1 MAPQPKNTKSAARAP
16 NPIRNQREIRG
27 PASLRKPT
35 GNTSRP
41 AKRACPNVE
50 CNAPN
55 INEEGT
61 CTNCGTIVNDS
72 NIVSE
77 VSFGETSNGQAVLQ
91 GSYVG
96 ENQGAARSMGPG
108 FRAGGIATVGES
120 RLATQREGK
129 QHMDGFATQFDI
141 RDSIVTQGLQLFK
154 LAADR
159 NFIQGRRIDMVAA
172 VCLYTACRSEKPCN
186 VMLIDF
192 ADRLQVNVFKL
203 GHTFKVLHRT
213 VTIGAGIVPMLP
225 EDLMYRFALKL
236 EFGDKTSEV
245 ADAAI
250 RLSRRMNQ
258 DWMVVG
264 RRPSGVCG
272 ACLILAARMFNFR
285 RTVTEVVY
293 IVKVTT
299 ATIQKRMEEFK
310 LTASAN
316 LTVDEFLHTEFL
328 ESAHDPPS
336 FYQKQEEFI
345 KNKKTRKRKRQ
356 GQLLEEGDE
365 VGSQGDEAGSNK
377 RQKTATPS
385 PDEALPTVEAR
396 FDADGFAI
404 PAQPVPTQPPSVT
417 QPQSKF
423 DDLVDET
430 AENPTNESLAK
441 LVQQFGD
448 AETPDDEDDGD
459 NVSSPAST
467 SISVPKRGRPRAP
480 KDSDFIIPPAWAE
493 DEERIQKDILD
504 LISDPKLSQLV
515 FDPNTKHHAALFS
528 IAEKRSRRHIA
539 DFEKAN
545 PRKEISD
552 SQTILEDEFANDPE
566 VQNCLLSAADIE
578 KKEKVWVNENKTWLR
593 KQQIK
598 EYNKRLAENGP
609 PKRTRNRKKAVRI
622 GEFQTS
628 PASSAGEA
636 AISVMQKRALSKK
649 INYANITSIFEDMD
663 GPGGG
668 ALGSAA
674 TSRVTSRA
682 GSSVP
687 ESPFAI
693 NDQDSDLDEHS
704 PQDESSTSKATH
716 APGTSGTRSSPPAK
730 VDPDIGS
737 DDGDDD
743 DDYVRPDDQP
753 VRQVRQSQQD
763 PEEEDSWKIG
773 NRNRGVDEVEDEG
786 FPDGDEDDFGEDIGD
801 TAFNDLDEQR
811 SDDGYDMED
820 DD

>member
-1 MAPQPKNTKSAARAP
+1 MAPPPKPKGPPRAP
-16 NPIRNQREIRG
+16 NPIRNQKEIRAPT
-27 PASLRKPT
+27 PAPRKAT
-35 GNTSRP
+35 GNASRP
-41 AKRACPNVE
+41 AKRACPNPE
-50 CNAPN
+50 CFSPS
-55 INEEGT
+55 INDEGT

-77 VSFGETSNGQAVLQ
+77 VSFGETSNGAAVLQ
-91 GSYVG
+91 GSFVAEG
-96 ENQGAARSMGPG
+96 QGAARTMGPG
-108 FRAGGIATVGES
+108 FRAGATVGES
-120 RLATQREGK
+120 RQATHREGR
-129 QHMDGFATQFDI
+129 QHMDGFAAQFKI
-141 RDSIVTQGLQLFK
+141 QESVILEGLQLFK

-172 VCLYTACRSEKPCN
+172 VCLYTACRRKKPCN

-203 GHTFKVLHRT
+203 GHTFKILHRT
-213 VTIGAGIVPMLP
+213 ITIGGGIVPMLP

-236 EFGDKTSEV
+236 EFNEMTGTV
-245 ADAAI
+245 ADTAI

-272 ACLILAARMFNFR
+272 ACLILAARMHNFR

-345 KNKKTRKRKRQ
+345 KNKKTRKRKHQ
-356 GQLLEEGDE
+356 GRLLDDDEEG
-365 VGSQGDEAGSNK
+365 VQQGDEADPNK
-377 RQKTATPS
+377 RQKGATS
-385 PDEALPTVEAR
+385 NPDEALPTVEAR

-404 PAQPVPTQPPSVT
+404 PAQPIPAQPADVS
-417 QPQSKF
+417 QPQTEF
-423 DDLVDET
+423 EDLVDET

-441 LVQQFGD
+441 LVQRFGD
-448 AETPDDEDDGD
+448 EDTPGEDGD
-459 NVSSPAST
+459 DVSSPATST
-467 SISVPKRGRPRAP
+467 TALPKPGRPRAP
-480 KDSDFIIPPAWAE
+480 KESDFIVPEEWE
-493 DEERIQKDILD
+493 RDEQRIHDDILE
-504 LISDPKLSQLV
+504 LISDPKNSEMV
-515 FDPNTKHHAALFS
+515 FDPNTPHHARLFS
-528 IAEKRSRRHIA
+528 IAEKRSLKHIA
-539 DFEKAN
+539 DFEKTN
-545 PRKEISD
+545 PRKQISD

-566 VQNCLLSAADIE
+566 VQNCLLSPADIE
-578 KKEKVWVNENKTWLR
+578 RKEKVWVNENKAWLR

-598 EYNKRLAENGP
+598 AYNKRLEANGP
-609 PKRTRNRKKAVRI
+609 PKRTRNRKKAIRV
-622 GEFQTS
+622 GEYQTS

-636 AISVMQKRALSKK
+636 ATHVMQKRALSKK
-649 INYANITSIFEDMD
+649 INYANIESLFDDMN
-663 GPGGG
+663 PGGG

-687 ESPFAI
+687 ESPAATD
-693 NDQDSDLDEHS
+693 DQASEMGDNVS
-704 PQDESSTSKATH
+704 QAESSTSRVTPR
-716 APGTSGTRSSPPAK
+716 APAGQAPRTFAPTGA
-730 VDPDIGS
+730 
-737 DDGDDD
+737 DDDAASEGDD

-753 VRQVRQSQQD
+753 VRRQE
-763 PEEEDSWKIG
+763 PEEAEEEDSWRAG
-773 NRNRGVDEVEDEG
+773 NRHRTGAEEGEDEG
-786 FPDGDEDDFGEDIGD
+786 FSDGGDERVDIGEGGLS
-801 TAFNDLDEQR
+801 DLESR
-811 SDDGYDMED
+811 HGD
-820 DD
+820 DDDMDFDSD